1 MNAILGPARLH
12 SKELPDLID
21 KLLAVRQESLVLFQK
36 LAALKP
42 FAATALSRP
51 ALRRFRQALVD
62 YLALGPFEVYEAL
75 EAQSVDSPYCSAREL
90 ARRLYARISET
101 TQTALD
107 FHDRYDGA
115 LSGSA
120 LAELDRELSRLGEQ
134 LAVRIALEDRI
145 VTVIRNGRFQAA
157 ARSIAAQPLRPQ
169 LHFAGQG

>member
-21 KLLAVRQESLVLFQK
+21 KLLAVRQESLVSFQK

-42 FAATALSRP
+42 FAATTLSRP

-75 EAQSVDSPYCSAREL
+75 EAQSVDSPYCPAREL

-107 FHDRYDGA
+107 FHDRYEGA
-115 LSGSA
+115 ISERA
-120 LAELDRELSRLGEQ
+120 WAELDRELSRLGES
-134 LAVRIALEDRI
+134 LATRIELEDRI
-145 VTVIRNGRFQAA
+145 IAVARRAGARMAA
-157 ARSIAAQPLRPQ
+157 
-169 LHFAGQG
+169 